1 MSYAILHLLRRGS
14 LISLILAGIAPVCA
28 APVHQDIAFSTAN
41 ELMAAVGKIKLT
53 TAQLEN
59 SLTYCPAKFPHLSE
73 SAKNASTAWH
83 KDNQAVLEQT
93 ELVNRIVIASVK
105 QHASAF
111 IAEKMA
117 LDMDALVSKSVQQ
130 LGDEFA
136 ARPVKEQHY
145 LCNRLI
151 LSIATG
157 KRNLLQQD
165 PDETQRLMDFKQ

>member
-1 MSYAILHLLRRGS
+1 MSYAILQLLRRGC
-14 LISLILAGIAPVCA
+14 LLCPILAALTPAYA
-28 APVHQDIAFSTAN
+28 APAHQPIAFSTAN

-59 SLTYCPAKFPHLSE
+59 SLAYCPAKFPHLSD
-73 SAKNASTAWH
+73 SAKNASTEWH

-93 ELVNRIVIASVK
+93 ALVNRLVIASVR

-117 LDMDALVSKSVQQ
+117 LDMDALISKSVQQ
-130 LGDEFA
+130 LSSEFA

-157 KRNLLQQD
+157 ERNLLQQD
-165 PDETQRLMDFKQ
+165 PAETQRLMDFKQ

>member
-1 MSYAILHLLRRGS
+1 MSYAILHLLRHGG
-14 LISLILAGIAPVCA
+14 LVSLILAAITPVYA
-28 APVHQDIAFSTAN
+28 APTQQAIAFSTAN

-59 SLTYCPAKFPHLSE
+59 SLAYCPAKFPHLSE
-73 SAKNASTAWH
+73 SAKNASTEWH
-83 KDNQAVLEQT
+83 KDNQAVLEQAA
-93 ELVNRIVIASVK
+93 LVNRIVIASVK

-117 LDMDALVSKSVQQ
+117 LDMDNLVTKSVQQ
-130 LGDEFA
+130 LSNEFA

-151 LSIATG
+151 LSITTG
-157 KRNLLQQD
+157 ERDLLQQD
-165 PDETQRLMDFKQ
+165 PAETRRLMDFKQ